1 MYGQICIGLQF
12 SVGQYHILTS
22 GIRYY
27 KLIMVFSIPRYFIK
41 QVDEPLNSVN
51 GKPQKSVNT

>member
-1 MYGQICIGLQF
+1 MYGQICIGLQV

-27 KLIMVFSIPRYFIK
+27 KLITVFRIPLYFIK

-51 GKPQKSVNT
+51 GKPQKIL

>member
-1 MYGQICIGLQF
+1 MYGQICIGLQVN
-12 SVGQYHILTS
+12 VGQYHILTS

-27 KLIMVFSIPRYFIK
+27 KLRMVFSIPRYFIK

-51 GKPQKSVNT
+51 G